1 MERPSLGDQELA
13 VLRFIAEHAPVPGRE
28 VVEKFAGEQELA
40 RTTVLT
46 KIERLRKK
54 GYLTRKRRNGIFYY
68 SPGVPQAEVLRGVV
82 GDFIEKTLG
91 GSVSPVVAYLMDT
104 RRLSSEELAS
114 LERLAAEL
122 RAEERQNQEAVPE
135 APEGE
140 A

>member
-46 KIERLRKK
+46 KMERLRKK
-54 GYLTRKRRNGIFYY
+54 GYLTRKRRNGVFYY
-68 SPGVPQAEVLRGVV
+68 SPGVPQAEVMRGVV
-82 GDFIEKTLG
+82 GNFIEKTLG

-104 RRLSSEELAS
+104 RRLSPEELAA

-122 RAEERQNQEAVPE
+122 RAEEQERESQPAD
-135 APEGE
+135 APESPK
-140 A
+140 

>member
-13 VLRFIAEHAPVPGRE
+13 VLRFIAEHAPVPGRD

-91 GSVSPVVAYLMDT
+91 GSVSPVVAYLLDT
-104 RRLSSEELAS
+104 RRLSPEELAS
-114 LERLAAEL
+114 LEQLAAEL
-122 RAEERQNQEAVPE
+122 RAQEQREQA
-135 APEGE
+135 APETPETE